1 MNIDDVKFFD
11 ALAAE
16 MNDHPER
23 FRLYGEAY
31 MDAVI
36 VMSRPDG
43 DFNVRL
49 TFDELRCD
57 GVNEISSEELALC
70 DYRLEGPLAAW
81 QTMFDD
87 ISDNGRAT
95 GLNTINSMV
104 MLSDEVTLRGADP
117 MGLDRFSRFNQTL
130 QEFLEGAAHLTRTL
144 SGN

>member
-11 ALAAE
+11 YLAAE
-16 MNDHPER
+16 MNDHPDR

-70 DYRLEGPLAAW
+70 DYRLEGPLVAW

-130 QEFLEGAAHLTRTL
+130 QEFLDGAAHLTRTL